1 MTPAG
6 TSNELDV
13 QNGWE
18 ENTHNTHMGNIINY
32 EIPFER
38 CSDFGRRRRWKADDY
53 DNNGKNYT
61 DIIYI
66 DVLTGS
72 IFGNSK
78 RRTKIYAN
86 IYIQPCVSCYLVF

>member
-1 MTPAG
+1 
-6 TSNELDV
+6 
-13 QNGWE
+13 
-18 ENTHNTHMGNIINY
+18 MGNIIYY

-38 CSDFGRRRRWKADDY
+38 CSDFGRRRRWKAEDY
-53 DNNGKNYT
+53 DNNGKVDT

-86 IYIQPCVSCYLVF
+86 IYTYSLVYLVTWDFKTQLVGGAIQFKPPETVRMGI